1 MLGKL
6 HVVETNYITQLC
18 VGIEMGFIRGHSF
31 VRERKSEFYEEVERT
46 RYNFRPYC
54 GTHLDLQS
62 LGRIYD
68 RSLQLDNAYTEF
80 HNLRPFVL

>member
-1 MLGKL
+1 MRNIVLYS
-6 HVVETNYITQLC
+6 VC
-18 VGIEMGFIRGHSF
+18 VMGFIRGHSF

-46 RYNFRPYC
+46 RYNFRPCC

-68 RSLQLDNAYTEF
+68 RSSQLDNAYTEF
-80 HNLRPFVL
+80 HN